1 MKKSHKMIL
10 AGLAA
15 LLVITGIAWKL
26 AAPRVLAG
34 VQDLLLK
41 QVNSSING
49 RLEIGSLDFSVL
61 GSAVLKQV
69 VLYDKAGS
77 RIASGGQ
84 INVSYQFDDLLGGRF
99 GLDSVKKISIE
110 KADLKL
116 AIDKNGR
123 WSLQELVK
131 PQKEQP
137 AVFRGI
143 IAVQEVTVE
152 VTTPEW
158 TRQFTGLAGE
168 LDYEKPPAV
177 AVDLK
182 GKLGKSALT
191 AKGVWTAEVKT
202 QLAITIDAIELA
214 DVQSLLP
221 SAAGNP
227 KFLAGS
233 LKDVKG
239 NLIQDKSGI
248 STNGEAVLSG
258 LAMNLQGKALKE
270 GNANLKL
277 QGKSMT
283 LSNGSAQLDGNKLN
297 VNGTIDFATT
307 SPGLALQLAAAG
319 IDIASLAGSKA
330 SVSGLLSFQADVTGT
345 LAKTLARGVFKLP
358 AGQLDANPLTDGE
371 GSFSYA
377 GEVLT
382 IQNATLKALGGALAI
397 SGTMEP
403 QTSRYNLKVS
413 GQNVDGAILTNQGVS
428 GRMSFE
434 ATVSGAADASTMTAS
449 GVFALPSAKIS
460 DYDISNA
467 TGSFR
472 KQGNRLDLSNV
483 GVTLSGQRLSVG
495 GSVTLATGSGSP
507 QLNLTISSG
516 GLNANVFNPNSAL
529 KGSIA
534 FQATVTGTPQKNQ
547 ARGNFQIGSGALG
560 ELAFSAASGGFSYID
575 GVLTLSGGRAQC
587 LGGSLALSGT
597 VVPKTM
603 EYRQQVNG
611 TNIDAAQLTDKDV
624 QGRADFAATISG
636 TGDWDKAN
644 GDGNFKMNSGSVK
657 GISFNGLTGNFS
669 KRGRQT
675 EFTNLK
681 FNMLGGLASGTGAT
695 EGEYV
700 RLIITPNAVA
710 NTALSILTGKTLQP
724 QDLRIRFRGPN
735 G

>member
-10 AGLAA
+10 AGLSA

-191 AKGVWTAEVKT
+191 AKGVWTADVKT

-227 KFLAGS
+227 KFLSGS

-283 LSNGSAQLDGNKLN
+283 MSNGSAQLDGNKLN

-413 GQNVDGAILTNQGVS
+413 GQNVDGAILTNQGVN

-434 ATVSGAADASTMTAS
+434 ATVSGAADASSMTAS
-449 GVFALPSAKIS
+449 GVFSLPSAKIS

-495 GSVTLATGSGSP
+495 GSVTLATGGGSP

-560 ELAFSAASGGFSYID
+560 ELAFSAASGGFSYVD
-575 GVLTLSGGRAQC
+575 GVLTLSGGRAQS

-603 EYRQQVNG
+603 EYRQQVTG

>member
-10 AGLAA
+10 AGLSA

-177 AVDLK
+177 SVDLK
-182 GKLGKSALT
+182 GKLGKSSLT
-191 AKGVWTAEVKT
+191 AIGVWTAEVKT

-214 DVQSLLP
+214 EVQSLLP

-239 NLIQDKSGI
+239 NLVQDKSGI

-283 LSNGSAQLDGNKLN
+283 LSNGSAQLDGNKLT
-297 VNGTIDFATT
+297 VNGTIDFATA

-495 GSVTLATGSGSP
+495 GSVTLATGGGSP

>member
-283 LSNGSAQLDGNKLN
+283 MSNGSAQLDGNKLN

-413 GQNVDGAILTNQGVS
+413 GQNVDGAILTNQGVN

-434 ATVSGAADASTMTAS
+434 ATVNGAADASSMTAS
-449 GVFALPSAKIS
+449 GVFSLPSAKIS

-495 GSVTLATGSGSP
+495 GSVTLATGGGSP

-560 ELAFSAASGGFSYID
+560 ELAFSAASGGFSYVD
-575 GVLTLSGGRAQC
+575 GVLTLSGGRAQS

-603 EYRQQVNG
+603 EYRQQVTG

>member
-227 KFLAGS
+227 KFLSGS

-495 GSVTLATGSGSP
+495 GSVTLATGGGSP

-560 ELAFSAASGGFSYID
+560 ELAFSAASGGFSYVD
-575 GVLTLSGGRAQC
+575 GVLTLSGGRAQS

-603 EYRQQVNG
+603 EYRQQVTG

>member
-10 AGLAA
+10 AGLSA

-413 GQNVDGAILTNQGVS
+413 GQNVDGAILTNQGVN

-434 ATVSGAADASTMTAS
+434 ATVSGAADASSMTAS

-495 GSVTLATGSGSP
+495 GSVTLATGGGSP

-560 ELAFSAASGGFSYID
+560 ELAFSAASGGFSYVD
-575 GVLTLSGGRAQC
+575 GVLTLSGGRAQS

-603 EYRQQVNG
+603 EYRQQVTG

>member
-10 AGLAA
+10 AGLSA

-182 GKLGKSALT
+182 GKLGKSSLT
-191 AKGVWTAEVKT
+191 AIGVWTAEVKT

-214 DVQSLLP
+214 EVQSLLP

-239 NLIQDKSGI
+239 NLVQDKSGI

-283 LSNGSAQLDGNKLN
+283 LSNGSAQLDGNKLT
-297 VNGTIDFATT
+297 VNGTIDFATA

-560 ELAFSAASGGFSYID
+560 ELAFSAASGGFSYVD
-575 GVLTLSGGRAQC
+575 GVLTLSGGRAQS

-603 EYRQQVNG
+603 EYRQQVTG

>member
-227 KFLAGS
+227 QFLAGS

-495 GSVTLATGSGSP
+495 GSVTLATGGGSP

-560 ELAFSAASGGFSYID
+560 ELAFSAASGGFSYVD
-575 GVLTLSGGRAQC
+575 GVLTLSGGRAQS

>member
-1 MKKSHKMIL
+1 M
-10 AGLAA
+10 
-15 LLVITGIAWKL
+15 
-26 AAPRVLAG
+26 
-34 VQDLLLK
+34 
-41 QVNSSING
+41 
-49 RLEIGSLDFSVL
+49 
-61 GSAVLKQV
+61 
-69 VLYDKAGS
+69 
-77 RIASGGQ
+77 
-84 INVSYQFDDLLGGRF
+84 
-99 GLDSVKKISIE
+99 
-110 KADLKL
+110 
-116 AIDKNGR
+116 
-123 WSLQELVK
+123 
-131 PQKEQP
+131 
-137 AVFRGI
+137 
-143 IAVQEVTVE
+143 QEVTVE

-227 KFLAGS
+227 KFLSGS

-283 LSNGSAQLDGNKLN
+283 MSNGSAQLDGNKLN

-413 GQNVDGAILTNQGVS
+413 GQNVDGAILTNQGVN

-434 ATVSGAADASTMTAS
+434 ATVSGAADASSMTAS

-495 GSVTLATGSGSP
+495 GSVTLATGGGSP

-603 EYRQQVNG
+603 EYRQQVTG

-624 QGRADFAATISG
+624 QGRADFAATING

>member
-413 GQNVDGAILTNQGVS
+413 GQNVDGAILTNQGVN

-434 ATVSGAADASTMTAS
+434 ATVNGAADASSMTAS
-449 GVFALPSAKIS
+449 GVFSLPSAKIS

-495 GSVTLATGSGSP
+495 GSVTLATGGGSP

-560 ELAFSAASGGFSYID
+560 ELAFSAASGGFSYVD
-575 GVLTLSGGRAQC
+575 GVLTLSGGRAQS

-603 EYRQQVNG
+603 EYRQQVTG

>member
-177 AVDLK
+177 SVDLK
-182 GKLGKSALT
+182 GKLGKSSLT
-191 AKGVWTAEVKT
+191 AIGVWTAEVKT

-214 DVQSLLP
+214 EVQSLLP

-239 NLIQDKSGI
+239 NLVQDKSGI

-283 LSNGSAQLDGNKLN
+283 LSNGSAQLDGNKLT
-297 VNGTIDFATT
+297 VNGTIDFATA

-413 GQNVDGAILTNQGVS
+413 GQNVDGAILTNQGVN
-428 GRMSFE
+428 GRLSFE
-434 ATVSGAADASTMTAS
+434 ATVSGAADASSMTAS

-560 ELAFSAASGGFSYID
+560 ELAFSAASGGFSYVD

-603 EYRQQVNG
+603 EYRQQVTG

>member
-177 AVDLK
+177 SVDLK
-182 GKLGKSALT
+182 GKLGKSSLT
-191 AKGVWTAEVKT
+191 AIGVWTAEVKT

-214 DVQSLLP
+214 EVQSLLP

-239 NLIQDKSGI
+239 NLVQDKSGI

-283 LSNGSAQLDGNKLN
+283 LSNGSAQLDGNKLT
-297 VNGTIDFATT
+297 VNGTIDFATA

>member
-227 KFLAGS
+227 QFLAGS

-413 GQNVDGAILTNQGVS
+413 GQNVDGAILTNQGVN

-434 ATVSGAADASTMTAS
+434 ATVSGAADASSMTAS

-495 GSVTLATGSGSP
+495 GSVTLATGGGSP

>member
-227 KFLAGS
+227 KFLSGS

-283 LSNGSAQLDGNKLN
+283 MSNGSAQLDGNKLN

-413 GQNVDGAILTNQGVS
+413 GQNVDGAILTNQGVN

-434 ATVSGAADASTMTAS
+434 ATVSGAADASSMTAS

-495 GSVTLATGSGSP
+495 GSVTLATGGGSP

>member
-227 KFLAGS
+227 QFLAGS

-413 GQNVDGAILTNQGVS
+413 GQNVDGAILTNQGVN

-434 ATVSGAADASTMTAS
+434 ATVSGAADASSMTAS

-495 GSVTLATGSGSP
+495 GSVTLATGGGSP

-560 ELAFSAASGGFSYID
+560 ELAFSAASGGLSYID

-603 EYRQQVNG
+603 EYRQQVTG

>member
-10 AGLAA
+10 AGLSA

-495 GSVTLATGSGSP
+495 GSVTLATGGGSP

>member
-10 AGLAA
+10 AGLSA

-177 AVDLK
+177 SVDLK
-182 GKLGKSALT
+182 GKLGKSSLT
-191 AKGVWTAEVKT
+191 AIGVWTAEVKT

-214 DVQSLLP
+214 EVQSLLP

-239 NLIQDKSGI
+239 NLVQDKSGI

-283 LSNGSAQLDGNKLN
+283 LSNGSAQLDGNKLT
-297 VNGTIDFATT
+297 VNGTIDFATA

>member
-227 KFLAGS
+227 QFLAGS

-413 GQNVDGAILTNQGVS
+413 GQNVDGAILTNQGVN

-434 ATVSGAADASTMTAS
+434 ATVSGAADASSMTAS

-495 GSVTLATGSGSP
+495 GSVTLATGGGSP

-603 EYRQQVNG
+603 EYRQQVTG

>member
-191 AKGVWTAEVKT
+191 AKGVWTADVKT

-227 KFLAGS
+227 KFLSGS

-413 GQNVDGAILTNQGVS
+413 GQNVDGAILTNQGVN

-434 ATVSGAADASTMTAS
+434 ATVSGAADASSMTAS

-495 GSVTLATGSGSP
+495 GSVTLATGGGSP

-560 ELAFSAASGGFSYID
+560 ELAFSAASGGFSYVD

>member
-61 GSAVLKQV
+61 VSAVLKQV

-283 LSNGSAQLDGNKLN
+283 MSNGSAQLDGNKLN

-413 GQNVDGAILTNQGVS
+413 GQNVDGAILTNQGVN

-434 ATVSGAADASTMTAS
+434 ATVNGAADASSMTAS
-449 GVFALPSAKIS
+449 GVFSLPSAKIS

-495 GSVTLATGSGSP
+495 GSVTLATGGGSP

-560 ELAFSAASGGFSYID
+560 ELAFSAASGGFSYVD

>member
-182 GKLGKSALT
+182 GKLGQSALT
-191 AKGVWTAEVKT
+191 AKGVWTADVKT

-227 KFLAGS
+227 QFLAGS

-413 GQNVDGAILTNQGVS
+413 GQNVDGAILTNQGVN

-434 ATVSGAADASTMTAS
+434 ATVSGAADASSMTAS

-495 GSVTLATGSGSP
+495 GSVTLATGGGSP

>member
-413 GQNVDGAILTNQGVS
+413 GQNVDGAILTNQGVN

-434 ATVSGAADASTMTAS
+434 ATVSGAADASSMTAS

-575 GVLTLSGGRAQC
+575 GVLTLSGGRAQS

-603 EYRQQVNG
+603 EYRQQVTG

>member
-191 AKGVWTAEVKT
+191 AKGVWTADVKT

-221 SAAGNP
+221 SVAGNP

-413 GQNVDGAILTNQGVS
+413 GQNVDGAILTNQGVN

-434 ATVSGAADASTMTAS
+434 ATVSGAADASSMTAS
-449 GVFALPSAKIS
+449 GVFSLPSAKIS

-495 GSVTLATGSGSP
+495 GSVTLATGGGSP

-560 ELAFSAASGGFSYID
+560 ELAFSAASGGFSYVD
-575 GVLTLSGGRAQC
+575 GVLTLSGGRAQS

-603 EYRQQVNG
+603 EYRQQVTG

>member
-283 LSNGSAQLDGNKLN
+283 MSNGSAQLDGNKLN

-413 GQNVDGAILTNQGVS
+413 GQNVDGAILTNQGVN

-434 ATVSGAADASTMTAS
+434 ATVSGAADASSMTAS

-560 ELAFSAASGGFSYID
+560 ELAFSAASGGFSYVD
-575 GVLTLSGGRAQC
+575 GVLTLSGGRAQS

-603 EYRQQVNG
+603 EYRQQVTG

>member
-10 AGLAA
+10 AGLSA

-227 KFLAGS
+227 QFLAGS

-413 GQNVDGAILTNQGVS
+413 GQNVDGAILTNQGVN

-434 ATVSGAADASTMTAS
+434 ATVSGAADASSMTAS

-495 GSVTLATGSGSP
+495 GSVTLATGGGSP

-560 ELAFSAASGGFSYID
+560 ELAFSAASGGFSYIE
-575 GVLTLSGGRAQC
+575 GVLTLSGGRAQG

>member
-10 AGLAA
+10 AGLSA

-177 AVDLK
+177 SVDLK
-182 GKLGKSALT
+182 GKLGKSSLT
-191 AKGVWTAEVKT
+191 AIGVWTAEVKT

-214 DVQSLLP
+214 EVQSLLP

-239 NLIQDKSGI
+239 NLVQDKSGI

-283 LSNGSAQLDGNKLN
+283 LSNGSAQLDGNKLT
-297 VNGTIDFATT
+297 VNGTIDFATA

-403 QTSRYNLKVS
+403 QTSRYNLKVN

-603 EYRQQVNG
+603 EYRQQVTG

>member
-1 MKKSHKMIL
+1 M
-10 AGLAA
+10 
-15 LLVITGIAWKL
+15 
-26 AAPRVLAG
+26 
-34 VQDLLLK
+34 
-41 QVNSSING
+41 
-49 RLEIGSLDFSVL
+49 
-61 GSAVLKQV
+61 
-69 VLYDKAGS
+69 
-77 RIASGGQ
+77 
-84 INVSYQFDDLLGGRF
+84 
-99 GLDSVKKISIE
+99 
-110 KADLKL
+110 
-116 AIDKNGR
+116 
-123 WSLQELVK
+123 
-131 PQKEQP
+131 
-137 AVFRGI
+137 
-143 IAVQEVTVE
+143 
-152 VTTPEW
+152 
-158 TRQFTGLAGE
+158 
-168 LDYEKPPAV
+168 
-177 AVDLK
+177 
-182 GKLGKSALT
+182 
-191 AKGVWTAEVKT
+191 
-202 QLAITIDAIELA
+202 
-214 DVQSLLP
+214 
-221 SAAGNP
+221 
-227 KFLAGS
+227 
-233 LKDVKG
+233 
-239 NLIQDKSGI
+239 
-248 STNGEAVLSG
+248 
-258 LAMNLQGKALKE
+258 
-270 GNANLKL
+270 
-277 QGKSMT
+277 
-283 LSNGSAQLDGNKLN
+283 
-297 VNGTIDFATT
+297 
-307 SPGLALQLAAAG
+307 
-319 IDIASLAGSKA
+319 
-330 SVSGLLSFQADVTGT
+330 TGT

-560 ELAFSAASGGFSYID
+560 ELAFSAASGGFSYVD
-575 GVLTLSGGRAQC
+575 GVLTLSGGRAQS

-603 EYRQQVNG
+603 EYRQQVTG

>member
-345 LAKTLARGVFKLP
+345 LDKTLARGVFKLP

-413 GQNVDGAILTNQGVS
+413 GQNVDGAILTNQGVN

-434 ATVSGAADASTMTAS
+434 ATVNGAADASSMTAS
-449 GVFALPSAKIS
+449 GVFSLPSAKIS

-495 GSVTLATGSGSP
+495 GSVTLATGGGSP

>member
-413 GQNVDGAILTNQGVS
+413 GQNVDGAILTNQGVN

-434 ATVSGAADASTMTAS
+434 ATVSGAADASSMTAS
-449 GVFALPSAKIS
+449 GVFSLPSAKIS
-460 DYDISNA
+460 DSDISNA

-495 GSVTLATGSGSP
+495 GSVTLATGGGSP

-560 ELAFSAASGGFSYID
+560 ELAFSAASGGFSYVD
-575 GVLTLSGGRAQC
+575 GVLTLSGGRAQS

-603 EYRQQVNG
+603 EYRQQVTG

>member
-1 MKKSHKMIL
+1 MKKKHKIIL
-10 AGLAA
+10 AGLAT
-15 LLVITGIAWKL
+15 LLVLAGIAWKL

-84 INVSYQFDDLLGGRF
+84 IDVSYQFDDLLGGRF

-137 AVFRGI
+137 TVFRGI
-143 IAVQEVTVE
+143 IALQEVTVE

-158 TRQFTGLAGE
+158 KRQFTGLAGE

-182 GKLGKSALT
+182 GKLGKSSLT
-191 AKGVWTAEVKT
+191 AKGVWTADVKT
-202 QLAITIDAIELA
+202 QLAITVDAIELA

-221 SAAGNP
+221 STAGNP

-233 LKDVKG
+233 LKEVKG

-258 LAMNLQGKALKE
+258 LAVNLQGKALKE

-283 LSNGSAQLDGNKLN
+283 LSNGSAQLDGNKLI
-297 VNGTIDFATT
+297 VNGTIDFATA
-307 SPGLALQLAAAG
+307 SPGLALQLAATG

-330 SVSGLLSFQADVTGT
+330 SLSGLLSFQADVTGT

-371 GSFSYA
+371 GSFSFA
-377 GEVLT
+377 GETLT
-382 IQNATLKALGGALAI
+382 IQNATLKALGGGLAI

-413 GQNVDGAILTNQGVS
+413 GQNVDGAILTNQGVT

-434 ATVSGAADASTMTAS
+434 ATVSGAADASSMTAS
-449 GVFALPSAKIS
+449 GVFSLPSAKIS

-495 GSVTLATGSGSP
+495 GSVTLATGGGSP

-587 LGGSLALSGT
+587 LGGSITLAGT

-611 TNIDAAQLTDKDV
+611 ANIDAAQLTDKDV

-636 TGDWDKAN
+636 IGDWDKAN

-695 EGEYV
+695 EGEYI
-700 RLIITPNAVA
+700 RLIITPNAAA

>member
-227 KFLAGS
+227 QFLAGS

-413 GQNVDGAILTNQGVS
+413 GQNVDGAILTNQGVN

-434 ATVSGAADASTMTAS
+434 ATVSGAADASSMTAS

-560 ELAFSAASGGFSYID
+560 ELAFSAASGGFSYVD
-575 GVLTLSGGRAQC
+575 GVLTLSGGRAQS

-603 EYRQQVNG
+603 EYRQQVTG

>member
-413 GQNVDGAILTNQGVS
+413 GQNVDGAILTNQGVN

-434 ATVSGAADASTMTAS
+434 ATVSGAADASSMTAS

-495 GSVTLATGSGSP
+495 GSVTLATGGGSP

-560 ELAFSAASGGFSYID
+560 ELAFSAASGGFSYVD
-575 GVLTLSGGRAQC
+575 GVLTLSGGRAQS

>member
-413 GQNVDGAILTNQGVS
+413 GQNVDGAILTNQGVN

-434 ATVSGAADASTMTAS
+434 ATVSGAADASSMTAS

-495 GSVTLATGSGSP
+495 GSVTLATGGGSP

>member
-227 KFLAGS
+227 QFLAGS

-283 LSNGSAQLDGNKLN
+283 MSNGSAQLDGNKLN

-413 GQNVDGAILTNQGVS
+413 GQNVDGAILTNQGVN

-434 ATVSGAADASTMTAS
+434 ATVSGAADASSMTAS

-495 GSVTLATGSGSP
+495 GSVTLATGGGSP

-603 EYRQQVNG
+603 EYRQQVTG

>member
-227 KFLAGS
+227 KFLSGS

-413 GQNVDGAILTNQGVS
+413 GQNVDGAILTNQGVN

-434 ATVSGAADASTMTAS
+434 ATVSGAADASSMTAS
-449 GVFALPSAKIS
+449 GVFSLPSAKIS

-495 GSVTLATGSGSP
+495 GSVTLATGGGSP

>member
-1 MKKSHKMIL
+1 MKKKHKIIL
-10 AGLAA
+10 AGLAT
-15 LLVITGIAWKL
+15 LLVLAGIAWKL

-84 INVSYQFDDLLGGRF
+84 IDVSYQFDDLLGGRF

-137 AVFRGI
+137 TVFRGI
-143 IAVQEVTVE
+143 IALQEVTVE

-158 TRQFTGLAGE
+158 KRQFTGLAGE

-182 GKLGKSALT
+182 GKLGKSSLT
-191 AKGVWTAEVKT
+191 AKGAWTADVKT
-202 QLAITIDAIELA
+202 QLAITVDAIELA

-221 SAAGNP
+221 STAGNP

-233 LKDVKG
+233 LKEVKA

-248 STNGEAVLSG
+248 STNGEAVLAG
-258 LAMNLQGKALKE
+258 LAVNLQGKALKE

-283 LSNGSAQLDGNKLN
+283 LSNGSAQLDGNKLI
-297 VNGTIDFATT
+297 VNGTIDFATA
-307 SPGLALQLAAAG
+307 SPGLALQLAATG

-330 SVSGLLSFQADVTGT
+330 SLSGLLSFQADVTGT

-371 GSFSYA
+371 GSFSFA
-377 GEVLT
+377 GETLT
-382 IQNATLKALGGALAI
+382 IQNATLKALGGGLAI

-413 GQNVDGAILTNQGVS
+413 GQNVDGAILTNQGVT

-434 ATVSGAADASTMTAS
+434 ATVSGAADASSMTAS
-449 GVFALPSAKIS
+449 GVFSLPSAKIS

-495 GSVTLATGSGSP
+495 GSVTLATGGGSP

-636 TGDWDKAN
+636 IGDWDKAN

-695 EGEYV
+695 EGEYI
-700 RLIITPNAVA
+700 RLIITPNAAA

>member
-1 MKKSHKMIL
+1 MKKKHKIIL
-10 AGLAA
+10 AGLAT
-15 LLVITGIAWKL
+15 LLVLAGIAWKL

-177 AVDLK
+177 SVDLK
-182 GKLGKSALT
+182 GKLGKSSLT
-191 AKGVWTAEVKT
+191 AIGVWTAEVKT

-277 QGKSMT
+277 QGK
-283 LSNGSAQLDGNKLN
+283 
-297 VNGTIDFATT
+297 
-307 SPGLALQLAAAG
+307 
-319 IDIASLAGSKA
+319 
-330 SVSGLLSFQADVTGT
+330 
-345 LAKTLARGVFKLP
+345 
-358 AGQLDANPLTDGE
+358 
-371 GSFSYA
+371 
-377 GEVLT
+377 
-382 IQNATLKALGGALAI
+382 
-397 SGTMEP
+397 
-403 QTSRYNLKVS
+403 
-413 GQNVDGAILTNQGVS
+413 
-428 GRMSFE
+428 
-434 ATVSGAADASTMTAS
+434 
-449 GVFALPSAKIS
+449 
-460 DYDISNA
+460 
-467 TGSFR
+467 
-472 KQGNRLDLSNV
+472 
-483 GVTLSGQRLSVG
+483 
-495 GSVTLATGSGSP
+495 
-507 QLNLTISSG
+507 
-516 GLNANVFNPNSAL
+516 
-529 KGSIA
+529 
-534 FQATVTGTPQKNQ
+534 
-547 ARGNFQIGSGALG
+547 
-560 ELAFSAASGGFSYID
+560 
-575 GVLTLSGGRAQC
+575 
-587 LGGSLALSGT
+587 
-597 VVPKTM
+597 
-603 EYRQQVNG
+603 
-611 TNIDAAQLTDKDV
+611 
-624 QGRADFAATISG
+624 
-636 TGDWDKAN
+636 
-644 GDGNFKMNSGSVK
+644 
-657 GISFNGLTGNFS
+657 
-669 KRGRQT
+669 
-675 EFTNLK
+675 
-681 FNMLGGLASGTGAT
+681 
-695 EGEYV
+695 
-700 RLIITPNAVA
+700 
-710 NTALSILTGKTLQP
+710 
-724 QDLRIRFRGPN
+724 
-735 G
+735 

>member
-1 MKKSHKMIL
+1 MKKKHKIIL
-10 AGLAA
+10 AGLAT
-15 LLVITGIAWKL
+15 LLVLAGIAWKL

-84 INVSYQFDDLLGGRF
+84 IDVSYQFDDLLGGRF

-137 AVFRGI
+137 TVFRGT
-143 IAVQEVTVE
+143 IALQEVTVE

-158 TRQFTGLAGE
+158 KRQFTGLAGE

-182 GKLGKSALT
+182 GKLGKSSLT
-191 AKGVWTAEVKT
+191 AKGVWTADVKT
-202 QLAITIDAIELA
+202 QLAITVDAIELA

-221 SAAGNP
+221 STAGNP

-233 LKDVKG
+233 LKEVKG

-258 LAMNLQGKALKE
+258 LAVNLQGKALKE

-283 LSNGSAQLDGNKLN
+283 LSNGSAQLDGNKLI
-297 VNGTIDFATT
+297 VNGTIDFATA
-307 SPGLALQLAAAG
+307 SPGLALQLAATG

-330 SVSGLLSFQADVTGT
+330 SLSGLLSFQADVTGT

-371 GSFSYA
+371 GSFSFA
-377 GEVLT
+377 GETLT
-382 IQNATLKALGGALAI
+382 IQNATLKALGGGLAI

-413 GQNVDGAILTNQGVS
+413 GQNVDGAILTNQGVT
-428 GRMSFE
+428 GRVSFE
-434 ATVSGAADASTMTAS
+434 ATVSGAADASSMTAS
-449 GVFALPSAKIS
+449 GVFSLPSAKIS

-495 GSVTLATGSGSP
+495 GSVTLATGGGSP

-587 LGGSLALSGT
+587 LGGSITLAGT

-611 TNIDAAQLTDKDV
+611 ANIDAAQLTDKDV

-636 TGDWDKAN
+636 IGDWDKAN

-695 EGEYV
+695 EGEYI
-700 RLIITPNAVA
+700 RLIITPNAAA

>member
-191 AKGVWTAEVKT
+191 AKGVWTADVKT

-413 GQNVDGAILTNQGVS
+413 GQNVDGAILTNQGVN

-434 ATVSGAADASTMTAS
+434 ATVSGAADASSMTAS

-495 GSVTLATGSGSP
+495 GSVTLATGGGSP

-560 ELAFSAASGGFSYID
+560 ELAFSAASGGFSYVD
-575 GVLTLSGGRAQC
+575 GVLTLSGGRAQS

-603 EYRQQVNG
+603 EYRQQVTG